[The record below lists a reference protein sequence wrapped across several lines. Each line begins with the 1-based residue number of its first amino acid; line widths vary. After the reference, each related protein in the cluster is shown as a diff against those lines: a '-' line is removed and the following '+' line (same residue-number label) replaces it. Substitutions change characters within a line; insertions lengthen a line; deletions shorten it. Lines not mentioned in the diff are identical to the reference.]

1 MKEKELEE
9 ILADLDEEEAVILDT
24 PVEFIPPEIAFQ
36 PVPLVARMSKG
47 VENVR

>member
-24 PVEFIPPEIAFQ
+24 PVEFIPPEIAF
-36 PVPLVARMSKG
+36 
-47 VENVR
+47 